1 MTTAIGPIDT
11 RGSHLHAASVVS
23 LKELTSSEIK
33 SQLSEDFKFVM
44 YKSLTRIQNV
54 TKLNMLTSVGFI
66 GAGMMASALMDCLVS
81 KGIVNSPASISC
93 SDVWE
98 QARVNAS
105 AKGYFTSQ
113 SNTEVSQRV
122 TDALILA
129 VKPNV
134 VEEACKEIST
144 IPSEA
149 LIISI
154 AAGIPL
160 EKLEMWLP
168 GRRVVRVMPNTP
180 CVVGEAA
187 SGFSLGKNANEKDG
201 DIVKSIF
208 GSVGIALE
216 VDEANLDAVT
226 GLSGSGPAYVFQFIE
241 ALSDAGVRVGL
252 PRSVATQLAAQTVKG
267 AAEMVLQTGKHPG
280 LLKDGVASPG
290 GTTIAGIEAL
300 EKGGFRASTISAVVA
315 ATKRSMQLGGV
326 SPDDIAH
333 KHGL

>member
-1 MTTAIGPIDT
+1 MI
-11 RGSHLHAASVVS
+11 
-23 LKELTSSEIK
+23 
-33 SQLSEDFKFVM
+33 
-44 YKSLTRIQNV
+44 YKSLTRIQSL
-54 TKLNMLTSVGFI
+54 TKVNMLTSVGFI

-81 KGIVNSPASISC
+81 KGIVTSPANISC

-98 QARVNAS
+98 QARANAS
-105 AKGYFTSQ
+105 AKGYFTTD
-113 SNTEVSQRV
+113 SNTVVCQRV
-122 TDALILA
+122 TDAVVLA

-134 VEEACKEIST
+134 VEDACLDIAT

-149 LIISI
+149 LVISI

-160 EKLEMWLP
+160 EKLESWLP
-168 GRRVVRVMPNTP
+168 NRRVVRVMPNTP

-187 SGFSLGKNANEKDG
+187 SGFALGKLATENDG
-201 DIVKSIF
+201 VLVKSIF

-216 VDEANLDAVT
+216 VDESNLDAVT

-280 LLKDGVASPG
+280 SLKDGVASPG

-300 EKGGFRASTISAVVA
+300 EKGGFRAATISAVVA
-315 ATKRSMQLGGV
+315 ATKRSMQLGGIP
-326 SPDDIAH
+326 SDEISH